1 MRKLIVVAS
10 VAASLLLGCDQKST
24 DKRETLSVALVAKSL
39 SNMVPVQ
46 GGEFLMGDFGPLVGQ
61 KLPFSINQDDKVLHK
76 VVLSDF
82 SISKFKVTNDDYNK
96 YLQITGVKNPVKK
109 LICRQRHNGSLQQD
123 PEVSIFR
130 LLLTMVSFHQ
140 EKMSP
145 ARMN

>member
-24 DKRETLSVALVAKSL
+24 DKRETLSEALVAKSL

-96 YLQITGVKNPVKK
+96 YLQITGVKKK
-109 LICRQRHNGSLQQD
+109 HPSIFFLKNYPSLQKRRL
-123 PEVSIFR
+123 FCWCYLATGKR
-130 LLLTMVSFHQ
+130 LLSVV
-140 EKMSP
+140 
-145 ARMN
+145 R

>member
-24 DKRETLSVALVAKSL
+24 DKRETLSEALVAKSL

-76 VVLSDF
+76 VVL
-82 SISKFKVTNDDYNK
+82 V
-96 YLQITGVKNPVKK
+96 
-109 LICRQRHNGSLQQD
+109 
-123 PEVSIFR
+123 IFR
-130 LLLTMVSFHQ
+130 YQSLKLPTMIIINIC
-140 EKMSP
+140 K
-145 ARMN
+145 

>member
-24 DKRETLSVALVAKSL
+24 DKRETLSEALVAKSL

-96 YLQITGVKNPVKK
+96 YLQITGIKK
-109 LICRQRHNGSLQQD
+109 
-123 PEVSIFR
+123 P
-130 LLLTMVSFHQ
+130 
-140 EKMSP
+140 
-145 ARMN
+145 